1 MKVRVPLLSMA
12 FLALPEV
19 ASACTVCMGDVNS
32 KSAGAVN
39 AAIFLMLGFI
49 GSLLA
54 SLAAFAFYL
63 SRRATAPTP
72 PHAEFGS
79 SVGGVDDTDDLI

>member
-1 MKVRVPLLSMA
+1 MIRVTALNVI
-12 FLALPEV
+12 FLALPGV
-19 ASACTVCMGDVNS
+19 AHACTICMGDVNS

-63 SRRATAPTP
+63 SRRATAPIP

-79 SVGGVDDTDDLI
+79 SAAGVDDTDDLT